1 MLLRRRLNSLAAIAV
16 LSASLLVANSGEAQA
31 RISQVQDGF
40 EGNPRA
46 NWVVATGGSASA
58 GFDLALG
65 AAHSGDNNGW
75 LLARDGWAFEGYW
88 VPTNSVPGNA
98 QCAAQFYM
106 RSISNAQ
113 VGIEIWDAHD
123 HLLFSTYPFIK
134 GSDSYQAVDTQ
145 RWNLNGVNPVFVKA
159 IIGADGFF
167 KFVRLDDMTMQCYW

>member
-1 MLLRRRLNSLAAIAV
+1 MQRNHSPFGSVLLRRRLNSLAAIAV

-58 GFDLALG
+58 DFDLALG

-123 HLLFSTYPFIK
+123 TCSSLRTPSSRVATHIRQSIRSGGTLMESIRFLSR
-134 GSDSYQAVDTQ
+134 Q
-145 RWNLNGVNPVFVKA
+145 
-159 IIGADGFF
+159 
-167 KFVRLDDMTMQCYW
+167 